1 MTPYF
6 GFSYQ
11 RASAKAL
18 TSFLIN
24 EMSSRRASYAVHYAY
39 TFHYR
44 YIRYLF
50 TIQNTRWDDIPHI
63 SYRFFLRVEAACSS
77 LSIILLL
84 EACTRIELV
93 SWEWNSHILFQ
104 LDEHAII
111 GVPKRTWTADPTI
124 KRRMLYQ
131 LSYWHIYVQFYKYQ
145 LHIWR
150 RLGWKSKQVI
160 KFICEMFYYIIVII
174 DSKCETKIQIIFFYL
189 SFLYIFLK
197 PLNL

>member
-63 SYRFFLRVEAACSS
+63 SYRFFSPGGGCLFLPQHYSVIGSVYENR
-77 LSIILLL
+77 
-84 EACTRIELV
+84 TRIM
-93 SWEWNSHILFQ
+93 
-104 LDEHAII
+104 
-111 GVPKRTWTADPTI
+111 
-124 KRRMLYQ
+124 RMK
-131 LSYWHIYVQFYKYQ
+131 LSYPIPV
-145 LHIWR
+145 R
-150 RLGWKSKQVI
+150 RTRNNWCAKA
-160 KFICEMFYYIIVII
+160 
-174 DSKCETKIQIIFFYL
+174 D
-189 SFLYIFLK
+189 
-197 PLNL
+197 LNRRPYA